1 MRRPGSDGINLEA
14 SMRSIGETENICYSA
29 ATNKV
34 SARLMNVYVSEAETL
49 TRLTDTVLS
58 HHGKNPH
65 YYSVVV
71 KEDDVKVLLTSSVP
85 ESERF
90 PKVGIQTFLT
100 ETNIH
105 CPAD

>member
-1 MRRPGSDGINLEA
+1 MIS
-14 SMRSIGETENICYSA
+14 
-29 ATNKV
+29 
-34 SARLMNVYVSEAETL
+34 VYVSEAETL

-71 KEDDVKVLLTSSVP
+71 KEDDVKVLPTASVP

-90 PKVGIQTFLT
+90 PKVRIQTFLT
-100 ETNIH
+100 ETKFV
-105 CPAD
+105 C